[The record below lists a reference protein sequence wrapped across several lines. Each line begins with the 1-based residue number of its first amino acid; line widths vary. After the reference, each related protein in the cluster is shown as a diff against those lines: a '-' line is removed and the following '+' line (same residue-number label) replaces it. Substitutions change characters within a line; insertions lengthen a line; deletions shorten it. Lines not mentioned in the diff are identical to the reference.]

1 MYRFRFLVFLLC
13 ALTLISFVS
22 CTENTGANNTTN
34 QSHSEQAELNEGS
47 QKDARYV
54 ASEKSDK
61 FHRLDCRFAA
71 NIKEENIVY
80 YQYRSDAI
88 EDEKKP
94 CATCEP

>member
-1 MYRFRFLVFLLC
+1 MYRFRFLMFLLC

-22 CTENTGANNTTN
+22 CTEATGANSSHNDTN
-34 QSHSEQAELNEGS
+34 SAQAELNEVS
-47 QKDARYV
+47 PKDARYV
-54 ASEKSDK
+54 ASKKSDK

-71 NIKEENIVY
+71 NIKEANIVY

-88 EDEKKP
+88 TDGKEP